1 VIADPYV
8 LAIPKDA
15 TAGNYT
21 VIAGLYEEAT
31 MQRLRVLDDQG
42 RMVADHVALQEI
54 TVH

>member
-1 VIADPYV
+1 V
-8 LAIPKDA
+8 LAIPEDA
-15 TAGNYT
+15 PAGNYT